1 MKTKYIGPN
10 QTIFKKEVLIPGKE
24 YDFTEVEINILN
36 KGKLT
41 KIEILNDDIV
51 EEEDLEV
58 LVDEEESI
66 SKEEVETP
74 ETPKP
79 KRTYKRKKK

>member
-1 MKTKYIGPN
+1 MKAKYIGPHS
-10 QTIFKKEVLIPGKE
+10 TIFKKELLVPGKE
-24 YDFTEVEINILN
+24 YDFSEVEIKILN

-58 LVDEEESI
+58 LVDKEESV

-74 ETPKP
+74 EQPKP

>member
-1 MKTKYIGPN
+1 MKTKYIGPHS
-10 QTIFKKEVLIPGKE
+10 TIFKKERLVPGKE

-41 KIEILNDDIV
+41 KVEILNDDIV
-51 EEEDLEV
+51 EEEDLDVQIES
-58 LVDEEESI
+58 DSNEEPEAIES
-66 SKEEVETP
+66 
-74 ETPKP
+74 PKP

>member
-1 MKTKYIGPN
+1 MKAKYIGPN
-10 QTIFKKEVLIPGKE
+10 STIFKKELLVPGKE
-24 YDFTEVEINILN
+24 YDFSEVEIKILN

-58 LVDEEESI
+58 LVDEDESV
-66 SKEEVETP
+66 SKEVETP
-74 ETPKP
+74 EPPKP